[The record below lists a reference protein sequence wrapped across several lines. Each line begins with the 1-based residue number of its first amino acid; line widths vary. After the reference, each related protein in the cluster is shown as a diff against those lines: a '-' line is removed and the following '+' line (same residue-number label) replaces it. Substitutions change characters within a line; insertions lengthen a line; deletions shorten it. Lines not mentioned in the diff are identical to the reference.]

1 MPSGFE
7 YLEHTADAKFRA
19 FGATLGECFENSAKA
34 MVNVVCALEKIE
46 AREETEINAEAESA
60 EDLLHKFL
68 ENLLFEIET
77 RGMLYSEFKVEIGND
92 RTKWF
97 LKCIA
102 RGEAINLEKHS
113 IKSEIKAV
121 TWHEF
126 FLRKEPEANKWVAQ
140 AIVDI

>member
-1 MPSGFE
+1 MNGFE

-19 FGATLGECFENSAKA
+19 YGATLGECFENSARA

-46 AREETEINAEAESA
+46 VKEETEISAEAESA

-77 RGMLYSEFKVEIGND
+77 RAMLYSEFKIEIGND
-92 RTKWF
+92 RTNWF

-126 FLRKEPEANKWVAQ
+126 FLRKDAERNQWV
-140 AIVDI
+140 

>member
-1 MPSGFE
+1 MHNFE

-19 FGATLGECFENSAKA
+19 YGATLGECFENSAKA
-34 MVNVVCALEKIE
+34 MANVVCVLEKIE
-46 AREETEINAEAESA
+46 AKEETEISAEAESS

-77 RGMLYSEFKVEIGND
+77 REMLYSEFKIEIGND

-97 LKCIA
+97 LKCVA
-102 RGEAINLEKHS
+102 RGEAINLERHS

-126 FLRKEPEANKWVAQ
+126 FLRKDAEKNLWVAQ
-140 AIVDI
+140 VIVDI

>member
-1 MPSGFE
+1 MGNFE

-19 FGATLGECFENSAKA
+19 FGATLSECFENSARA
-34 MVNVVCALEKIE
+34 MVNVVCELEKIE
-46 AREETEINAEAESA
+46 AKEETEINAEAESA

-77 RGMLYSEFKVEIGND
+77 REMLYSEFRVEIGND

-102 RGEAINLEKHS
+102 RGEAIDLEKHP

-126 FLRKEPEANKWVAQ
+126 FLKKDEDTNKWVAQ

>member
-1 MPSGFE
+1 MHNFE

-19 FGATLGECFENSAKA
+19 YGATLGECFENSAKA
-34 MVNVVCALEKIE
+34 MVNVVCALEKIS
-46 AREETEINAEAESA
+46 AAEETEINAEAESA

-77 RGMLYSEFKVEIGND
+77 REMLYSEFKIEISND
-92 RTKWF
+92 RTRWF

-126 FLRKEPEANKWVAQ
+126 FLRKDAERNQWV
-140 AIVDI
+140 

>member
-1 MPSGFE
+1 MNGFE

-19 FGATLGECFENSAKA
+19 YGATLGECFENSAKA

-46 AREETEINAEAESA
+46 VKEETEISAEAESA

-77 RGMLYSEFKVEIGND
+77 REMLYSEFKIEIGND
-92 RTKWF
+92 TTNWF

-126 FLRKEPEANKWVAQ
+126 FLRKEPEKNLWVAQ
-140 AIVDI
+140 VIVDI

>member
-1 MPSGFE
+1 MNGFE

-19 FGATLGECFENSAKA
+19 YGATLGECFENSAKA
-34 MVNVVCALEKIE
+34 MANVVCALEKIE
-46 AREETEINAEAESA
+46 VKEETEISAEAESA

-77 RGMLYSEFKVEIGND
+77 REMLYSEFKIEIGND
-92 RTKWF
+92 RTNWF

-113 IKSEIKAV
+113 IKSEIKTV

-126 FLRKEPEANKWVAQ
+126 FLRKEPEKNLWVAQ
-140 AIVDI
+140 VIVDI

>member
-1 MPSGFE
+1 MNGFE

-19 FGATLGECFENSAKA
+19 YGATLGECFENSAKA

-46 AREETEINAEAESA
+46 VKEETEISAEAESA

-77 RGMLYSEFKVEIGND
+77 REMLYSEFKIEIGND
-92 RTKWF
+92 RTNWF

-126 FLRKEPEANKWVAQ
+126 FLRKDAEKNLWVAQ
-140 AIVDI
+140 VIVDI

>member
-1 MPSGFE
+1 MQDFE

-19 FGATLGECFENSAKA
+19 FGSTLAECFGNSAKA

-46 AREETEINAEAESA
+46 AKEETEINAEAESS

-77 RGMLYSEFKVEIGND
+77 RGMLYSEFRIEIGND

-102 RGEAINLEKHS
+102 RGEEINLERHS

-126 FLRKEPEANKWVAQ
+126 FLRKDAEINKWVAQ
-140 AIVDI
+140 VIVDI